1 MSAGRDARGGEAGR
15 RAGGGFLGRWSE
27 RKLKAR
33 AEPDQEPVV
42 EEARETGLPAEPGP
56 PRSEAEVL
64 EELGL
69 PDPDTLVKGDDF
81 SGFMR
86 KAVPSAL
93 RNRALRRLWLTDPV
107 LANLDGL
114 NDYEQDFTAAA
125 TVVPNLKTA
134 YRVGLGYLRD
144 EPVAAPETA
153 SEAEPGSAADAS
165 GQPGGA
171 EEQAGDVRAD
181 GAQAD
186 AGGAGDDQ
194 AGDAGSP
201 EHGPEHGR
209 AFAGE
214 PEPGQG
220 GAGEAGDRP
229 DEPIER
235 ADAGDAPDGALRARR
250 MRFRFDG

>member
-1 MSAGRDARGGEAGR
+1 MSAGRDARDGDA
-15 RAGGGFLGRWSE
+15 GFLGRWSE

-33 AEPDQEPVV
+33 AEPDQEPAV
-42 EEARETGLPAEPGP
+42 EDAPDAGLPAEPGEP
-56 PRSEAEVL
+56 KSEAEVL

-81 SGFMR
+81 SLFMK

-144 EPVAAPETA
+144 EPVATPGEAAPDATT
-153 SEAEPGSAADAS
+153 DAS
-165 GQPGGA
+165 RQPVGA
-171 EEQAGDVRAD
+171 EDQGDDVQADVQAD
-181 GAQAD
+181 GAQAE
-186 AGGAGDDQ
+186 AGGGGHGQGDDADLPEDGQ
-194 AGDAGSP
+194 ADV
-201 EHGPEHGR
+201 
-209 AFAGE
+209 AGE
-214 PEPGQG
+214 QF
-220 GAGEAGDRP
+220 

-235 ADAGDAPDGALRARR
+235 AGAEEAPDGALRPRR
-250 MRFRFDG
+250 MRFRFEG

>member
-1 MSAGRDARGGEAGR
+1 MSAGRNARDGEA
-15 RAGGGFLGRWSE
+15 GFLGRWSE

-42 EEARETGLPAEPGP
+42 EEAPDAGLPEPGEP
-56 PRSEAEVL
+56 KSEAEVL

-81 SGFMR
+81 SAFM
-86 KAVPSAL
+86 KNAVPSAL

-144 EPVAAPETA
+144 EPVAAPD
-153 SEAEPGSAADAS
+153 EAAPGAAADAS
-165 GQPGGA
+165 ARTAA
-171 EEQAGDVRAD
+171 EEQADEVQPDDVQAD
-181 GAQAD
+181 DVQSGGAQAEA
-186 AGGAGDDQ
+186 AGGGQGDD
-194 AGDAGSP
+194 ADL
-201 EHGPEHGR
+201 EDGR
-209 AFAGE
+209 AGADANASA
-214 PEPGQG
+214 QG
-220 GAGEAGDRP
+220 GTGGSGDQAE
-229 DEPIER
+229 EPIER
-235 ADAGDAPDGALRARR
+235 AGAEEAADGGLRPRR
-250 MRFRFDG
+250 MRFRFEG